1 MVILPNEYRDP
12 EYLQKQAQAIK
23 EITNSSERMKALKK
37 FIAPAYDSAWTSNWN
52 IEAVACVADSYID
65 AVAYREE
72 CKEKYSGEELEKE
85 LMWAAGRE
93 DLLLNMLSSNGC
105 AWVVGQGALPDTA
118 TNEGLEITDA
128 DAAVRVL
135 PAEYRSLEYL
145 HKRAQEIKGIQD
157 PQERHQALVE
167 FITPAYG
174 KYCHWNI
181 AAIADIAAAFI
192 NEEAYTDGEDHP
204 EDKMIWA
211 GGRESLLLG
220 MLLSNGWGWVVGSR
234 TPPSWHCQ

>member
-1 MVILPNEYRDP
+1 MATLPNEYRDP
-12 EYLQKQAQAIK
+12 AYLQKQAKAIK
-23 EITNSSERMKALKK
+23 EIKDSSERMKALQE

-52 IEAVACVADSYID
+52 IGAVACVADRYID

-93 DLLLNMLSSNGC
+93 DLLLSMLSSNDC
-105 AWVVGQGALPDTA
+105 AWVIGKGTLPDTA
-118 TNEGLEITDA
+118 TNGALETTDTG
-128 DAAVRVL
+128 AAVRVL
-135 PAEYRSLEYL
+135 PEKYRSLEYL
-145 HKRAQEIKGIQD
+145 RKRAQEIKSIQD

-167 FITPAYG
+167 FITPAYD
-174 KYCHWNI
+174 KYCLWNI
-181 AAIADIAAAFI
+181 AAIADIADAFI
-192 NEEAYTDGEDHP
+192 AEEAYTDGDDHP

-234 TPPSWHCQ
+234 TPPPWRCK